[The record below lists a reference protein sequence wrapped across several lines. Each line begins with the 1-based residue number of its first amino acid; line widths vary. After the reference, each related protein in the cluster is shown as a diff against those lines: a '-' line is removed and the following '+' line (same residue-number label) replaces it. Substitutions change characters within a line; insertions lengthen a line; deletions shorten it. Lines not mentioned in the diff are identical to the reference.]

1 MPQDYAALRRPTV
14 LVTILHVALA
24 LLYWLVLGLTIG
36 HGVGPDKWGWFWQSL
51 PTELL
56 RTRAAES
63 IWYMHRQLPLSSPS
77 F

>member
-1 MPQDYAALRRPTV
+1 LSAT
-14 LVTILHVALA
+14 LHVVVA
-24 LLYWLVLGLTIG
+24 LLYWLVLGLTIV
-36 HGVGPDKWGWFWQSL
+36 HDFGPDKWGWFRQSS

-63 IWYMHRQLPLSSPS
+63 ISHMHGQPPLSSPS